1 MTTPDSTIHTPLQW
15 IFKTLQKVPTTL
27 FESHATQ
34 QHSESARERR
44 KALYKSDQQLELD
57 LGQQE
62 TSEKHI
68 MQYLMTVDH
77 SIISWMLFY

>member
-1 MTTPDSTIHTPLQW
+1 MVCTKTAAVSHDNTRQHYTYTTSVDIY
-15 IFKTLQKVPTTL
+15 
-27 FESHATQ
+27 TQ